1 MGISAAKKYS
11 RGKFFFGGK
20 LQNEALSLAAFRVVD
35 VAVWC
40 VH

>member
-20 LQNEALSLAAFRVVD
+20 LQNEVLSLATFRVVN

>member
-1 MGISAAKKYS
+1 MAISVAKKYS
-11 RGKFFFGGK
+11 RGKFFFGDK
-20 LQNEALSLAAFRVVD
+20 VQNEALSLAAFRVVN